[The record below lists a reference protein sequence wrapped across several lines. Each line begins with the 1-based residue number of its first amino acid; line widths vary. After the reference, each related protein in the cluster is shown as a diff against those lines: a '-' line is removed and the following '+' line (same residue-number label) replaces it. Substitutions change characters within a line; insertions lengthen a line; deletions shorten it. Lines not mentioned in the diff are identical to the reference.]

1 MKNNKGFTILEMM
14 IVLSII
20 ALVFLLT
27 LPNIQQREKII
38 RSKGCE
44 ALIEVANAQILL
56 YEVENLS
63 PPKSMS
69 DLISKGYLKDTHR
82 ADARMETPLK
92 SAMDRP
98 PCDSGFTLVEMLLVL
113 LLLSVLLLV
122 TPLLKRQ
129 QRILLRMDVQQI
141 REICTKAQAQAI
153 REHKSIPIKI
163 QGSKVYCD
171 REIYSLQSSTS
182 CSSMSFHYTAQ
193 GTISK
198 AFTLNC
204 RSASS
209 TVQLVAQLGSGRM
222 DVR

>member
-1 MKNNKGFTILEMM
+1 M
-14 IVLSII
+14 
-20 ALVFLLT
+20 
-27 LPNIQQREKII
+27 
-38 RSKGCE
+38 
-44 ALIEVANAQILL
+44 
-56 YEVENLS
+56 
-63 PPKSMS
+63 
-69 DLISKGYLKDTHR
+69 
-82 ADARMETPLK
+82 K

-163 QGSKVYCD
+163 QGSKVYCN
-171 REIYSLQSSTS
+171 REILFF
-182 CSSMSFHYTAQ
+182 CSRPPAVRPASFHYTAQ

>member
-1 MKNNKGFTILEMM
+1 MPPLG
-14 IVLSII
+14 SR
-20 ALVFLLT
+20 LLKRFAKRIPKAVAGSFAS
-27 LPNIQQREKII
+27 L
-38 RSKGCE
+38 RSKP
-44 ALIEVANAQILL
+44 VSTR
-56 YEVENLS
+56 YS
-63 PPKSMS
+63 
-69 DLISKGYLKDTHR
+69 LKTV
-82 ADARMETPLK
+82 K

-163 QGSKVYCD
+163 QGSKVYCN

-182 CSSMSFHYTAQ
+182 C
-193 GTISK
+193 
-198 AFTLNC
+198 
-204 RSASS
+204 RP
-209 TVQLVAQLGSGRM
+209 
-222 DVR
+222 

>member
-1 MKNNKGFTILEMM
+1 
-14 IVLSII
+14 
-20 ALVFLLT
+20 
-27 LPNIQQREKII
+27 
-38 RSKGCE
+38 
-44 ALIEVANAQILL
+44 
-56 YEVENLS
+56 
-63 PPKSMS
+63 
-69 DLISKGYLKDTHR
+69 
-82 ADARMETPLK
+82 
-92 SAMDRP
+92 
-98 PCDSGFTLVEMLLVL
+98 MLLVL

-129 QRILLRMDVQQI
+129 QRHMLRMAVQLTLILLRMDVQQI

-163 QGSKVYCD
+163 QGSKVYCN

>member
-1 MKNNKGFTILEMM
+1 M
-14 IVLSII
+14 
-20 ALVFLLT
+20 
-27 LPNIQQREKII
+27 
-38 RSKGCE
+38 
-44 ALIEVANAQILL
+44 
-56 YEVENLS
+56 
-63 PPKSMS
+63 
-69 DLISKGYLKDTHR
+69 
-82 ADARMETPLK
+82 K

-163 QGSKVYCD
+163 QGSKVY
-171 REIYSLQSSTS
+171 SLQSSTS